1 MTDSTQ
7 PNLNADL
14 SWLDGGGE
22 VGALIRAFDWGPT
35 GLGPLEAWPQSL
47 RTATGMLLLSPVPIV
62 LLWGEKGI
70 MIYNDAY
77 SVFAGGRHP
86 QLLGS
91 EVRKGWDEIA
101 DFNDNVM
108 RVGLAGGTLAYRDQR
123 LTLQRSGKPEPVW
136 MNLDYSPVLD
146 ETGKPGGVIAIVVET
161 TERVRAE
168 ERLRESESRFR
179 ALVNSTSDIVYR
191 MNPQWSRMI
200 QLDGRGFIADTTEPS
215 PDWLAGYVPPDE
227 QPRVREAIDDAVTSK
242 GMFELE
248 HRVKRIDGSIGWVI
262 SRAVPVLNEDGD
274 ITEWFGAAGDISV
287 RKAAEQAL
295 RENEA
300 RLRFLDALNEQTA
313 KSTDAD
319 EILST
324 STRMVGEHLGVGICA
339 YADMDDDEDGF
350 TIRGDWRLPGYS
362 SIVGRYSLKAFGHLA
377 VSRLRDG
384 KPLIIEDNRR
394 ELPPDESATFQAI
407 GVTATIC
414 IPLIKR
420 GKLTA
425 LMAIHD
431 GQPRQWHLR
440 ELALLDEVT
449 ERSWAHIARVR
460 AEADVREGER
470 RFREELEQQVAERSA
485 ALERTQ
491 AHIRQAQKMEALG
504 SLTGGIAHDFNNL
517 LMAVQGS
524 LELLRE
530 RMPQDPLL
538 LRLVDNARAG
548 AERGSSLTRRMLAFA
563 RRQDLKYERVD
574 LRALVDGMT
583 ELMQRSL
590 GPTVTVETH
599 FASGL
604 PAVEADGNQLEAA
617 LLNLAVNARDA
628 MDGVGTIVIGTSE
641 AWVGAGDERLAPG
654 HYVRL
659 SLADTG
665 AGMDEHTLKR
675 ATEPFFTTK
684 GVGKGTGLG
693 LSMAHGLAEQLG
705 GALVLHSEPNRGTTA
720 EIWLPAMA
728 PTAEAP
734 AAVRVEAPTPPLRGG
749 TEGRFTIMTVDDDDL
764 VRATTQE
771 MLEDLGYVV
780 LSARSGAEALRL
792 LAASHVDLVVT
803 DHAMPQMTGAQLAMQ
818 LREQWPALPVIMA
831 TGYADLPAGVQL
843 DLPRLAKPYSQATLA
858 DAVARAL
865 PAIG

>member
-1 MTDSTQ
+1 MTDAPSQ
-7 PNLNADL
+7 AVNSDL
-14 SWLDGGGE
+14 AWLDGGGE
-22 VGALIRAFDWGPT
+22 LGALIRAFDWEAT
-35 GLGPLEAWPQSL
+35 GLGALPGWPQSL

-91 EVRKGWDEIA
+91 EVRQGWAEIA

-108 RVGLAGGTLAYRDQR
+108 RVGLAGGTLAYKDQK
-123 LTLQRSGKPEPVW
+123 LTLERHGKPEPVW

-146 ETGKPGGVIAIVVET
+146 ESGRAGGVIAIVVET

-179 ALVNSTSDIVYR
+179 ALVNATSDVVYQMDPSWVR
-191 MNPQWSRMI
+191 MNA
-200 QLDGRGFIADTTEPS
+200 LDGRGFIADTTEPS
-215 PDWLAGYVPPDE
+215 PDWMAGYVPADE
-227 QPRVREAIDDAVTSK
+227 QPRVRTAIDEAVLTQ
-242 GMFELE
+242 GIFEIE
-248 HRVKRIDGSIGWVI
+248 HRVKRIDGSIGWVQ
-262 SRAVPVLNEDGD
+262 SRAVPVMNAEGA
-274 ITEWFGAAGDISV
+274 IIEWFGAAADISV
-287 RKAAEQAL
+287 RKSAEQAL
-295 RENEA
+295 RENES
-300 RLRFLDALNEQTA
+300 RLRFLDTLNELTA
-313 KSTDAD
+313 RSTDAD
-319 EILST
+319 EILRI
-324 STRMVGEHLGVGICA
+324 STRLVGEHLGVAVCA
-339 YADMDDDEDGF
+339 YADMDADEDGM
-350 TIRGDWRLPGYS
+350 TIRGDWTLPGYA
-362 SIVGRYSLKAFGHLA
+362 SIVGRY
-377 VSRLRDG
+377 RLRDFGRLAVARLREG
-384 KPLIIEDNRR
+384 KPLIIEDNVR
-394 ELPPDESATFQAI
+394 ELPADESSAFQALGI
-407 GVTATIC
+407 SATIC
-414 IPLIKR
+414 IPLIKG

-431 GQPRQWHLR
+431 GTPREWHLR

-470 RFREELEQQVAERSA
+470 RFREELEQQVIERSA
-485 ALERTQ
+485 ALERSQ
-491 AHIRQAQKMEALG
+491 AHIRQTQKMEALG

-530 RMPQDPLL
+530 RMPKDPLL

-563 RRQDLKYERVD
+563 RRQDLKAERVD
-574 LRALVDGMT
+574 LRTLVDGMT

-590 GPTVTVETH
+590 GPTVTIETR
-599 FASGL
+599 FTPGL
-604 PAVEADGNQLEAA
+604 PAVEADANQLESA

-628 MDGVGTIVIGTSE
+628 MDGVGTITISTDE
-641 AWVGAGDERLAPG
+641 AWVGNEDERLLPG

-659 SLADTG
+659 TLADTG

-705 GALVLHSEPNRGTTA
+705 GMLVLRSVPDEGTTA

-728 PTAEAP
+728 AAASASAPEPTTPLLKPRCP
-734 AAVRVEAPTPPLRGG
+734 ATRRLS
-749 TEGRFTIMTVDDDDL
+749 IMMVDDDDL
-764 VRATTQE
+764 VRATTVE
-771 MLEDLGYVV
+771 MLEDLGYDVV
-780 LSARSGAEALRL
+780 AARSGAEALGL
-792 LAASHVDLVVT
+792 LGEQMVDLVVT
-803 DHAMPQMTGAQLAMQ
+803 DHAMPHMTGAQLAME
-818 LREQWPALPVIMA
+818 LRERWPALPVIMA

-843 DLPRLAKPYSQATLA
+843 ERPRLAKPYSQATLA
-858 DAVARAL
+858 DAIVRAL
-865 PAIG
+865 PCEN

>member
-1 MTDSTQ
+1 MTDSSQ

-22 VGALIRAFDWGPT
+22 LGALIRAFDWGPT

-123 LTLQRSGKPEPVW
+123 LTLQRRGKPEPVW

-168 ERLRESESRFR
+168 DRVRESESRFR
-179 ALVNSTSDIVYR
+179 ALVNATSDIVYR
-191 MNPQWSRMI
+191 LDPQWSRMI

-227 QPRVREAIDDAVTSK
+227 QPRVREAIDDAVMSK

-262 SRAVPVLNEDGD
+262 SRAVPLLDESGE

-287 RKAAEQAL
+287 RKSAEQAL

-319 EILST
+319 EILAI
-324 STRMVGEHLGVGICA
+324 STRMVGEYLGVGICA

-362 SIVGRYSLKAFGHLA
+362 SIVGRYSLKDFGHLA
-377 VSRLRDG
+377 VSRLSDG

-394 ELPPDESATFQAI
+394 ELVPEESAAYQAI

-414 IPLIKR
+414 IPLIKG

-563 RRQDLKYERVD
+563 RRQDLKYERID
-574 LRALVDGMT
+574 LRTLVDGMT

-599 FASGL
+599 FADGL

-628 MDGVGTIVIGTSE
+628 MDGVGTIIISTGE
-641 AWVGAGDERLAPG
+641 AWVGAGDERLTPG

-705 GALVLHSEPNRGTTA
+705 GALMLHSEPNRGTTA
-720 EIWLPAMA
+720 EVWLPAMA

-734 AAVRVEAPTPPLRGG
+734 AVVRVEEPAPPRRGG
-749 TEGRFTIMTVDDDDL
+749 LEGGFTIMTVDDDDL

-780 LSARSGAEALRL
+780 LSARSGADALRL
-792 LAASHVDLVVT
+792 LGTSHVDLVVT
-803 DHAMPQMTGAQLAMQ
+803 DHAMPQMTGAQLAVQ
-818 LREQWPALPVIMA
+818 VKERWPSVPVIMA

-843 DLPRLAKPYSQATLA
+843 DIPRLAKPYSQATLA

-865 PAIG
+865 PAVG